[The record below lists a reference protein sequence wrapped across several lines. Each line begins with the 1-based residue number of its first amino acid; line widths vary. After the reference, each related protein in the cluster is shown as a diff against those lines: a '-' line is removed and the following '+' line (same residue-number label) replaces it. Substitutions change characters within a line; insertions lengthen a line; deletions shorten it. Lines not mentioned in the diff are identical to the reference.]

1 MRRDNYMHRR
11 NQFIR
16 SFDGLLSRVKPSV
29 SSWLGEQQA
38 EQFMRESRQEYEA
51 LIPRIPF
58 IGNSLATLS
67 FYKPVTR
74 YLAVYR
80 ALQKQGRIVEEAGR
94 LIYRMGTEEALAI
107 PPPARRVMEVLWFS
121 RWLRKLIKYKAI
133 KSQRRIY
140 PADFV
145 MNYVEGDGQE
155 FDYGVDYIECANCKF
170 LQAEKAF
177 EIAPYVCAT
186 DKPISELMGWGLY
199 RTTTI
204 ADGSPICQFRF
215 KKGGRTQVVIP
226 HMLEGRESLWYIQVA
241 LILLSFAAMLGAIFL
256 SMQVA

>member
-1 MRRDNYMHRR
+1 MTHDNYLHRR
-11 NQFIR
+11 NQFMR
-16 SFDGLLSRVKPSV
+16 SFDRLLARVKPSV
-29 SSWLGEQQA
+29 SSWLGEEQA
-38 EQFMRESRQEYEA
+38 EKFMRELRQEYEA

-58 IGNSLATLS
+58 IGNSFVTLS

-80 ALQKQGRIVEEAGR
+80 ALQKQGRTVEEAGR

-107 PPPARRVMEVLWFS
+107 PLLGRQVMEVLWFS
-121 RWLRKLIKYKAI
+121 GGSGSWSRKGQSSHSNAYT
-133 KSQRRIY
+133 
-140 PADFV
+140 PANFV

-170 LQAEKAF
+170 LQAENAF

-204 ADGSPICQFRF
+204 ADGSPICRFRF
-215 KKGGRTQVVIP
+215 KKGGKTQVVIP
-226 HMLEGRESLWYIQVA
+226 QSL
-241 LILLSFAAMLGAIFL
+241 LTPLGIKD
-256 SMQVA
+256 

>member
-1 MRRDNYMHRR
+1 MSHENYLHRR
-11 NQFIR
+11 NQFIN
-16 SFDGLLSRVKPSV
+16 SFDRLLARVKPWV
-29 SSWLGEQQA
+29 ISWLGKEQA
-38 EQFMRESRQEYEA
+38 ERFMRESRQEYEA

-74 YLAVYR
+74 YLAIYR
-80 ALQKQGRIVEEAGR
+80 ALQKQGRTAEEAGR
-94 LIYRMGTEEALAI
+94 LIYCMGTEEALAI
-107 PPPARRVMEVLWFS
+107 SPLGRRVMEVLWFS
-121 RWLRKLIKYKAI
+121 RLLRKLIERRAI

-155 FDYGVDYIECANCKF
+155 FDYGVDYLECANCKF
-170 LQAEKAF
+170 LQAESAF

-199 RTTTI
+199 RRTTI

-215 KKGGRTQVVIP
+215 KKGGETRVPIP
-226 HMLEGRESLWYIQVA
+226 QSLQAFLGSEPIQR
-241 LILLSFAAMLGAIFL
+241 
-256 SMQVA
+256 

>member
-1 MRRDNYMHRR
+1 
-11 NQFIR
+11 
-16 SFDGLLSRVKPSV
+16 VKPSV

-38 EQFMRESRQEYEA
+38 EQFMSESRQEYES
-51 LIPRIPF
+51 LISRIPF
-58 IGNSLATLS
+58 IGNSFVTLT
-67 FYKPVTR
+67 FYMPVTH

-80 ALQKQGRIVEEAGR
+80 ALQKQGRTVEEAGR
-94 LIYRMGTEEALAI
+94 LIFRMGAEGALTI
-107 PPPARRVMEVLWFS
+107 PPLGRRIMEVLWFS
-121 RWLRKLIKYKAI
+121 RWLRKLIKNRAI

-170 LQAEKAF
+170 LRAENAF

-199 RTTTI
+199 RSTTI
-204 ADGSPICQFRF
+204 ADGSPICKFRF
-215 KKGGRTQVVIP
+215 KKGGKTQVVIP
-226 HMLEGRESLWYIQVA
+226 QSL
-241 LILLSFAAMLGAIFL
+241 LTPLGTKY
-256 SMQVA
+256 

>member
-1 MRRDNYMHRR
+1 MTQADYSSRKK
-11 NQFIR
+11 QWLR
-16 SFDGLLSRVKPSV
+16 SFDKLLARVQPWVKT
-29 SSWLGEQQA
+29 WLGEEQA
-38 EQFMRESRQEYEA
+38 SKFMREAQLEYEA

-80 ALQKQGRIVEEAGR
+80 ALQKQGRTVEEAGR

-107 PPPARRVMEVLWFS
+107 PPLGRRVMEVLWFS
-121 RWLRKLIKYKAI
+121 RWLRKMVKKRAI
-133 KSQRRIY
+133 DSQQRIY

-155 FDYGVDYIECANCKF
+155 FDYGVDYTECANCKF

-186 DKPISELMGWGLY
+186 DKPISELMGWGLT
-199 RTTTI
+199 RPNTI
-204 ADGSPICQFRF
+204 AEGFPTCGFRF
-215 KKGGRTQVVIP
+215 KKGGATNVPIP
-226 HMLEGRESLWYIQVA
+226 QSL
-241 LILLSFAAMLGAIFL
+241 
-256 SMQVA
+256 